1 MRSRLSCVVMVL
13 VFCQFS
19 LVHAEN
25 SSHSLTEEKSFEIL
39 NYEPMPPMTLEAREQ
54 GADVLDRNSSAWNW
68 SFEAFG
74 KVFQLG
80 LESNSRLIAKLPS
93 AQREKL
99 SAQSELYRGKVEGI
113 PGSWVRL
120 TKIKQEWSGMI
131 WDGQE
136 IYIIDAMPVIASA
149 LSVAPPSESSGHG
162 MYRLSDTRDLGST
175 TCGLDL
181 PGAQNSP
188 ITDYKAL
195 LQELRSFVPA
205 EAEGARFNIDMA
217 VVADPQFAQIQQNSF
232 GTATEAAV
240 IARMNIVDGIYS
252 EQVGVQI
259 NLVQIRALA
268 QNGTLTSTSAST
280 LLNQF
285 GNFTNSSSFDHPG
298 VAHLFTGRNLNGSTV
313 GVAFLSS
320 LCNARFGIG
329 VDQIRGGGTAGAL
342 VVAHELGHNFGAPH
356 DNQGGSVCASTG
368 SNFIMNP
375 SLNNQDQFSP
385 CSLQQM
391 RPVVNGAS
399 CITVIDLTR
408 PVVTITSPA
417 DGASVASEAS
427 ISFAGTAVDAE
438 DGNLA
443 TRLIWTSD
451 RDGRIGTGG
460 SFARTLSTGTHRITA
475 SATDSDGGTTTQ
487 VITIT
492 VRAVTPPPP
501 PPPPPPTPT
510 PPPPPTGDVL
520 FESNFNQGPDGFA
533 YRDDTFRNTNQPN
546 FASGTHVPAQGA
558 LRVRLGGINN
568 ASIRNMS
575 GGWSRS
581 FTLEKE
587 GQVTVTLRYN
597 LTQASDYERDEISQ
611 ALLAVDKTLIGVNA
625 HDYLA
630 RIVGNGNGGNAQ
642 TTGFVVVNIATG
654 SLAAGRHT
662 LTIGGFN
669 NKKTF
674 NNESTDVLIDNVV
687 VRKGT
692 SSPPPPPSPPDGAII
707 ESSFDGGPD
716 GFRFIDDAFRKT
728 NQPNFSNGSHLPNQG
743 FKGGGLQVLLGGVN
757 DANVL
762 NMSGGWRRAFTLRS
776 SKQLT
781 ISFRYRLTQAP
792 QYERD
797 EFSEALVA
805 VDSKLLGN
813 GGSEILAKVTGDGN
827 GGPFRTTGWKTVTVK
842 TEKLPAGSH
851 TMTIGAFNNKK
862 TFRDEA
868 TWFRIDDVIVR

>member
-1 MRSRLSCVVMVL
+1 MRTRMTCVVPVL
-13 VFCQFS
+13 VLCQIFLS
-19 LVHAEN
+19 HAVYAEN
-25 SSHSLTEEKSFEIL
+25 AGQPLTEKKAFEIL
-39 NYEPMPPMTLEAREQ
+39 HYESLPSMALEAQKQ
-54 GADVLDRNSSAWNW
+54 GSDTPDRNATTWKW
-68 SFEAFG
+68 SVEAFG
-74 KVFQLG
+74 KMFHFL
-80 LESNSRLIAKLPS
+80 LEPNSRLIAKLPS
-93 AQREKL
+93 AQKAKALAE
-99 SAQSELYRGKVEGI
+99 SELYRGSLEGVSD
-113 PGSWVRL
+113 SWIRL
-120 TKIKQEWSGMI
+120 TKLGQQWSGMI
-131 WDGQE
+131 WDGEE
-136 IYIIDAMPVIASA
+136 IYIIDSMPVIASA
-149 LSVAPPSESSGHG
+149 LAVVPPSESSGHG

-217 VVADPQFAQIQQNSF
+217 VVADPQFAQIQQDSF

-285 GNFTNSSSFDHPG
+285 SNFTNSSSFDHPG

-313 GVAFLSS
+313 GIAFLSS
-320 LCNARFGIG
+320 LCNARFGVG

-356 DNQGGSVCASTG
+356 DNQGGSACASTG
-368 SNFIMNP
+368 GNFIMNP
-375 SLNNQDQFSP
+375 SLNSQDQFSP

-408 PVVTITSPA
+408 PVVTITSPT
-417 DGASVASEAS
+417 DGASVASGAS

-443 TRLIWTSD
+443 ARLIWTSN

-501 PPPPPPTPT
+501 PPPPN
-510 PPPPPTGDVL
+510 GAII
-520 FESNFNQGPDGFA
+520 ESSFNRGVDGFTFV
-533 YRDDTFRNTNQPN
+533 DDPFRNTNQPN
-546 FASGTHVPAQGA
+546 FS
-558 LRVRLGGINN
+558 
-568 ASIRNMS
+568 
-575 GGWSRS
+575 
-581 FTLEKE
+581 
-587 GQVTVTLRYN
+587 
-597 LTQASDYERDEISQ
+597 
-611 ALLAVDKTLIGVNA
+611 
-625 HDYLA
+625 
-630 RIVGNGNGGNAQ
+630 NGNY
-642 TTGFVVVNIATG
+642 
-654 SLAAGRHT
+654 
-662 LTIGGFN
+662 
-669 NKKTF
+669 
-674 NNESTDVLIDNVV
+674 
-687 VRKGT
+687 
-692 SSPPPPPSPPDGAII
+692 
-707 ESSFDGGPD
+707 
-716 GFRFIDDAFRKT
+716 
-728 NQPNFSNGSHLPNQG
+728 QPNRG
-743 FKGGGLQVLLGGVN
+743 FTGGGLQVRLGGVN
-757 DANVL
+757 NANVL
-762 NMSGGWRRAFTLRS
+762 NMSGGWRRAFTLPS

-805 VDSKLLGN
+805 VDNKILGN

-827 GGPFRTTGWKTVTVK
+827 GGSYRTTGWRTVTVK
-842 TEKLPAGSH
+842 TKTLPKGSH

-862 TFRDEA
+862 TFRDEV
-868 TWFRIDDVIVR
+868 TWFRIDDVVVR

>member
-1 MRSRLSCVVMVL
+1 MRTRLMCVVPVL
-13 VFCQFS
+13 VLCQFFLS
-19 LVHAEN
+19 HAVYADN
-25 SSHSLTEEKSFEIL
+25 AGHPLTEKKAFEIL
-39 NYEPMPPMTLEAREQ
+39 NYESLPPMALEAQ
-54 GADVLDRNSSAWNW
+54 KYGSDTTDRNATTWKW
-68 SFEAFG
+68 SVEAFG
-74 KVFQLG
+74 KMFHFI
-80 LESNSRLIAKLPS
+80 LEPNSRLIAKLPT
-93 AQREKL
+93 AQKEKAL
-99 SAQSELYRGKVEGI
+99 SGSELYRGRLEGVTD
-113 PGSWVRL
+113 SWIRL
-120 TKIKQEWSGMI
+120 TKLGQQWSGMI
-131 WDGQE
+131 WDGEE
-136 IYIIDAMPVIASA
+136 IYIIDSMPVIASA
-149 LSVAPPSESSGHG
+149 LAVVPPSENSGHG

-175 TCGLDL
+175 TCGLGM

-232 GTATEAAV
+232 GTGTEAAV

-298 VAHLFTGRNLNGSTV
+298 VAHLFTGRDLNGSTV
-313 GVAFLSS
+313 GIAFLSS

-356 DNQGGSVCASTG
+356 DNQGGSACASTG
-368 SNFIMNP
+368 GNFIMNP

-391 RPVVNGAS
+391 QPVVNGAS

-417 DGASVASEAS
+417 DGASVEAGTS
-427 ISFAGTAVDAE
+427 ISFAGRATDVE
-438 DGNLA
+438 DGNLTTA
-443 TRLIWTSD
+443 LIWTSD
-451 RDGRIGTGG
+451 RDGRIGAGG
-460 SFARTLSTGTHRITA
+460 SFARTLTTGTHRITA

-487 VITIT
+487 VISVV

-501 PPPPPPTPT
+501 PPPPP
-510 PPPPPTGDVL
+510 TGDVL
-520 FESNFNQGPDGFA
+520 FESKFNQGPDGFA
-533 YRDDTFRNTNQPN
+533 YSDDTFRNTNQPN

-558 LRVRLGGINN
+558 LRVLLGGVNN
-568 ASIRNMS
+568 ATIRNMS
-575 GGWSRS
+575 GGWSRA
-581 FTLEKE
+581 FTLQTAS
-587 GQVTVTLRYN
+587 QVTVTVRYK

-611 ALLAVDKTLIGVNA
+611 ALLSVDNRLFGVSSN
-625 HDYLA
+625 DFLA
-630 RIVGNGNGGNAQ
+630 RIVGNGNGGSAQ
-642 TTGFVVVNIATG
+642 TTGFVVVNVSLG
-654 SLAAGRHT
+654 SLSAGRHT

-674 NNESTDVLIDNVV
+674 ANESTEVLIDNVV

-692 SSPPPPPSPPDGAII
+692 SSPPPPPPPPPPGGAII
-707 ESSFDGGPD
+707 ESSFDGGSD
-716 GFRFIDDAFRKT
+716 GFTFVDDTFRKT
-728 NQPNFSNGSHLPNQG
+728 NQPNFSNGSHQPNQG
-743 FKGGGLQVLLGGVN
+743 FKGGGLQVRLGGVN
-757 DANVL
+757 NANIL
-762 NMSGGWRRAFTLRS
+762 NMSGGWRRTFTLTS
-776 SKQLT
+776 SRQLT
-781 ISFRYRLTQAP
+781 ISFRYRLTQASN
-792 QYERD
+792 YERD

-805 VDSKLLGN
+805 VDRKLLGN

-827 GGPFRTTGWKTVTVK
+827 GGPFRTTGWKTATVK
-842 TEKLPAGSH
+842 TETLSPGSH

-862 TFRDEA
+862 TFRDEV